1 MFFIGI
7 DIAKHSHEAIVIDE
21 DGKVLQKSFNFKNSC
36 TGYNLLLERVHQI
49 TRNRTQL
56 VFGMESTSHYWLAL
70 YTRLKKDGYTVYVIN
85 PLQSD
90 ALRNL
95 YIRQNK
101 TDSKDS
107 LIIADVIRF
116 GRFSETLVPQE
127 TQAALRE
134 LCRNRFYMVDVVS
147 DLKRKVIAIL
157 DQVFPEYSSLFSSVF
172 VQSGMEI
179 LSKYPTPEKI
189 CRVKLETLTRI
200 FLKYSNGYFGK
211 AKAMELK
218 AAAKTSFGVSDT
230 NNVYSDLIINYIE
243 MIRSTQAK
251 IEILD
256 NKIKE
261 LMDTLDSPITSITGI
276 GVILGATIISEIGDI
291 SRFRSSDKLAAFA
304 GIDPTVKQSGN
315 FTSAHN
321 RMSKRGSP
329 YLRRAI
335 WMACTCAWQHDP
347 MFHAYYDKKTAE
359 GLRYMNIMGHL
370 TKKMTAVIFAVLRD
384 NKPYVPHIVSASG

>member
-7 DIAKHSHEAIVIDE
+7 DIAKRAHEAIVIDA
-21 DGKVLQKSFNFKNSC
+21 DGKVLQKSFSFKNSC
-36 TGYNLLLERVHQI
+36 AGYNLLLEHVRQI
-49 TRNRTQL
+49 TQNRAQL
-56 VFGMESTSHYWLAL
+56 LFGMESTAHYWLAL
-70 YTRLKKDGYTVYVIN
+70 YTRLKKDGYTVHVIN

-127 TQAALRE
+127 TQVALRE
-134 LCRNRFYMVDVVS
+134 LCRNRFYMVDSVS
-147 DLKRKVIAIL
+147 DLKRKVVALL
-157 DQVFPEYSSLFSSVF
+157 DQVFPEFGSLFSSVF
-172 VQSGMEI
+172 VLSAMEV

-189 CRVKLETLTRI
+189 CRVNLETLTKI
-200 FLKYSNGYFGK
+200 FLKHSNGYFGK

-218 AAAKTSFGVSDT
+218 VAAKTSFGVADI
-230 NNVYSDLIINYIE
+230 NGVYSDLIRNYIE
-243 MIRSTQAK
+243 TIRSSKAK
-251 IEILD
+251 VEAFDL
-256 NKIKE
+256 KIKE
-261 LMDTLDSPITSITGI
+261 IMDALDSPITSITGI
-276 GVILGATIISEIGDI
+276 GVTLGATILSEIGNI
-291 SRFRSSDKLAAFA
+291 SRFRSSDKLVAYA

-315 FTSAHN
+315 FASTQNH
-321 RMSKRGSP
+321 MSKRGSP

-335 WMACTCAWQHDP
+335 WMACTVAWRYDP
-347 MFHAYYDKKTAE
+347 MFRAYYDKKSSE
-359 GLRYMNIMGHL
+359 GLRYMNIIGHL

-384 NKPYVPHIVSASG
+384 NKPYIPHFTPITG